1 MVWSLTTYVTVF
13 KFINCDMNSSYRI
26 TLWVLLFAIL
36 SLCCQLTVINGATT
50 SSTVASSS
58 SSSSIYQ
65 DCPIGS
71 YRENPYKR
79 ECKLCPRGYY
89 GNTVG
94 LTSSTCSGP
103 CPIGRY
109 SDKVGTKYEEDCEL
123 VSSINVCYS

>member
-1 MVWSLTTYVTVF
+1 M
-13 KFINCDMNSSYRI
+13 KSSYRI
-26 TLWVLLFAIL
+26 WIHLLAIL
-36 SLCCQLTVINGATT
+36 SLCCQLAFINGATT
-50 SSTVASSS
+50 TSTTTVASSS
-58 SSSSIYQ
+58 SSSSSIYE

-71 YRENPYKR
+71 YRENLYKR

-109 SDKVGTKYEEDCEL
+109 SDKVGTKHEEDCEL
-123 VSSINVCYS
+123 VSSISINLLDDG

>member
-13 KFINCDMNSSYRI
+13 KFINSDMNSSYRI
-26 TLWVLLFAIL
+26 WVLLLAIL
-36 SLCCQLTVINGATT
+36 SLCCQLTVINSATT

-123 VSSINVCYS
+123 VSSINLCYS